1 MQKLFLMLAAAVFTK
16 LWSRAT
22 NSFTHLNDS
31 GLVCHFKKKLHQKMC
46 IKGVQ
51 IMESFVGVHYKNY
64 PLLHVQFVHISGSFF
79 SHLKL
84 SFVIP
89 INFG

>member
-64 PLLHVQFVHISGSFF
+64 PLLHVGLCISLAPFF
-79 SHLKL
+79 RT
-84 SFVIP
+84 
-89 INFG
+89 